1 MNPIVILIYW
11 AVAGVIVWLANQFW
25 LAKSLPRMQ
34 DIRVQFCL
42 FLVWGLLFSAKNF
55 IGWVAIIA
63 ALCYKFWVDFRLW
76 HRAKT
81 GAMYPCIVD
90 KIDDE
95 LRGRILT
102 HLTII
107 PVVIVQT
114 LNDKKPEEKQTYWC
128 RVLKY
133 SVLSTRV
140 EVELLEKMDWGES
153 SQYFAS
159 KKRRSKKLNLAS
171 FFKFLK
177 N

>member
-34 DIRVQFCL
+34 DIRVQFGL
-42 FLVWGLLFSAKNF
+42 TLVWVLLFSSKNF

-114 LNDKKPEEKQTYWC
+114 LNDEKPEEKQTYWC

-140 EVELLEKMDWGES
+140 EVELLEKMDWGETVH
-153 SQYFAS
+153 YFAS
-159 KKRRSKKLNLAS
+159 KKQKSKKLNLAN